1 MSDRTVGII
10 GGMGPEATVDLMSK
24 VINLTPAKDDADHIR
39 MIVDNN
45 PKIPSRIKALIDKTG
60 ESPAPAL
67 VQIAQSLQA
76 YGADFIVIPCNT
88 AHHYYSDVA
97 QAVTIPVLNMLELV
111 VSHVRLKQPQIKK
124 VGLLAST
131 AVIGL
136 KLYDRLFADH
146 GIEVVAPQTPV
157 QQTVMDSILQIKSG
171 IKDHTTVAVLN
182 EASNSLIPVLGIGV
196 RAAREAQEA
205 NVFKLAEQTAVH
217 LGIEGV
223 VKREHVV
230 ANCDYVGAGYGIP
243 TPGGIEAIE
252 LFARTESILL
262 DPVYSAKGA
271 AGLIDLIR
279 KGHFKKDENIVF
291 VHTGGSQALFGYRNA
306 FDYPNYR

>member
-182 EASNSLIPVLGIGV
+182 EAIKHLETQGAECIIIACTELSVIERLLHSETDIYD
-196 RAAREAQEA
+196 AAHL
-205 NVFKLAEQTAVH
+205 LAEEIVTQ
-217 LGIEGV
+217 
-223 VKREHVV
+223 
-230 ANCDYVGAGYGIP
+230 
-243 TPGGIEAIE
+243 
-252 LFARTESILL
+252 
-262 DPVYSAKGA
+262 AKT
-271 AGLIDLIR
+271 
-279 KGHFKKDENIVF
+279 N
-291 VHTGGSQALFGYRNA
+291 N
-306 FDYPNYR
+306 